1 MQIITSLLIAV
12 IVLAIVFSISYFL
25 YRGKEKVDKGMAINY
40 YRLSYRRKLM
50 RTIYSAPLILAALI
64 FIFNFAEWPVPL
76 YLTFCL
82 LVIVGFILQVLYN
95 YYKWKN
101 TEQPTLRHITKRK

>member
-12 IVLAIVFSISYFL
+12 IVLAIVYSISYFL

-50 RTIYSAPLILAALI
+50 RTIYSAPLILLGLV
-64 FIFNFAEWPVPL
+64 FIYYFAEWPTPIFL
-76 YLTFCL
+76 SFCL
-82 LVIVGFILQVLYN
+82 FILVGFILQAFYN

-101 TEQPTLRHITKRK
+101 TEQPTLK

>member
-1 MQIITSLLIAV
+1 MQILTSLLIAV
-12 IVLAIVFSISYFL
+12 IVLAIVYSISYFL

-50 RTIYSAPLILAALI
+50 RTIYSAPLILGGLV
-64 FIFNFAEWPVPL
+64 FIYSFAEWSFPV

-82 LVIVGFILQVLYN
+82 LIIVGFILQALYN
-95 YYKWKN
+95 YFKWKS
-101 TEQPTLRHITKRK
+101 TEQPTLK